1 MVQVKTAD
9 LIGKQLDYAVAVAE
23 GHPLCEECMYGAD
36 ALIIGTGRGDLEPF
50 SPSTDW
56 SQGGPLLESLMA
68 TGKWQI
74 SHWHDPVS
82 GETITISNTS
92 DDCIPNNGNWEQIGI
107 CVGGSTILIAACR
120 ARAVEKFGV
129 TISVPEEELE

>member
-56 SQGGPLLESLMA
+56 SQGGPLLA
-68 TGKWQI
+68 KHAIGFVG
-74 SHWHDPVS
+74 HDPINWLAFAAPCD
-82 GETITISNTS
+82 ETHQGLGPTH
-92 DDCIPNNGNWEQIGI
+92 
-107 CVGGSTILIAACR
+107 LIAACR
-120 ARAVEKFGV
+120 LIVAANAGV
-129 TISVPEEELE
+129 TVSVPAEELE